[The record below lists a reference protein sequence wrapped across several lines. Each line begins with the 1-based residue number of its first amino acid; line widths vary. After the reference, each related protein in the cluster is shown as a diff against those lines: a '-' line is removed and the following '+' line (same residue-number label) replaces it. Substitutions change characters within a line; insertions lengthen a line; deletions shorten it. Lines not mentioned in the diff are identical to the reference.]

1 MPPSLQKRWALVAD
15 DHERS
20 ALACARALQEQGLYV
35 QRGTELEQ
43 AGRREF
49 DLVFADVGLP
59 PSGAADFLR
68 ALDAQGCSRRAYFV
82 ALVPPSGPSK
92 AHGDAIALADA
103 VLAKPFSKS
112 DLQDTAS
119 KLVEGARHPHRFA
132 ETDAS
137 REDPPPSVD
146 EPFPAG
152 ESEDLAD
159 LSFGGCRVERLL
171 GRGGMGAVYLGRHEV
186 LETPV
191 AIKLLPAALVQW
203 DPDQLDRFLRGA
215 RAAARV
221 DHPNVA
227 AVLHAGQQHEYYYL
241 ITRYAEGASLGDIL
255 DARAELEI
263 EFALRVLRDTASA
276 LAAAHA
282 LGVVHRDV
290 KPSNIIVSEAGVS
303 KLTDFGLAR
312 TDGDA
317 SVTSRSAIVGTP
329 HYMSPEQCEGRPVD
343 ARSDIY
349 SLGATMYHCLTGR
362 PPAHGKDPIAVLR
375 SHIESEPPPVRSLR
389 SDTPAPLN
397 ALVHEMLTRDPDER
411 RTTAGRVA
419 QQAAELLAE
428 SARAEE

>member
-1 MPPSLQKRWALVAD
+1 MPPSSQKRWALVAD

-20 ALACARALQEQGLYV
+20 ALACARALQDKGLLV
-35 QRGTELEQ
+35 QRGTRLEDVGKRQ
-43 AGRREF
+43 F
-49 DLVFADVGLP
+49 SLVFADVGLP

-68 ALDAQGCSRRAYFV
+68 GLDASGCSRKARFV

-92 AHGDAIALADA
+92 AHGDAVALADA
-103 VLAKPFSKS
+103 VLAKPFSKT
-112 DLQDTAS
+112 DLQETAS
-119 KLVEGARHPHRFA
+119 KLLETASPPHRFG
-132 ETDAS
+132 ETSAP
-137 REDPPPSVD
+137 REEAAPRED

-152 ESEDLAD
+152 ETEGLAD

-171 GRGGMGAVYLGRHEV
+171 GRGGMGAVYLGRHEL
-186 LETPV
+186 LETLV

-203 DPDQLDRFLRGA
+203 DPDQLDRFMRGA
-215 RAAARV
+215 RAAAKV

-227 AVLHAGQQHEYYYL
+227 AVLHAGQQHAYYYL

-263 EFALRVLRDTASA
+263 AFALRVLRDTASA

-290 KPSNIIVSEAGVS
+290 KPSNIIVSEAGVA

-312 TDGDA
+312 ADGDA
-317 SVTSRSAIVGTP
+317 SVTSRSAIIGTP
-329 HYMSPEQCEGRPVD
+329 HYMSPEQCEGRPID

-349 SLGATMYHCLTGR
+349 SLGATLYHCLTGR

-375 SHIESEPPPVRSLR
+375 SHIEAEPPPARSLR
-389 SDTPAPLN
+389 PDTPAELN
-397 ALVHEMLTRDPDER
+397 ALVHEMLTRDPEKR
-411 RTTAGRVA
+411 RLAAARVA
-419 QQAAELLAE
+419 EQAAELLAVGG
-428 SARAEE
+428 ARG